1 MEFDSNTKVSAG
13 ARNILANPDVAAV
26 MGKFGDGCLKCYK
39 LDIRRGGILTPTTLR
54 MARSFVSEFG
64 REGAEMVIDR
74 LFGYKYGGRY
84 NGRVIGV
91 DIFSS
96 KYRWLATR
104 LLMEAADAE
113 W

>member
-1 MEFDSNTKVSAG
+1 MDFNEHTKMAAG
-13 ARNILANPDVAAV
+13 AKAILFSSDMLPV
-26 MGKFGDGCLKCYK
+26 MSKFGDGCLKCYK
-39 LDIRRGGILTPTTLR
+39 LDIRKGGILTMPTLR
-54 MARSFVSEFG
+54 MARSFVAEFG
-64 REGAEMVIDR
+64 RDGAESVLDR

-104 LLMEAADAE
+104 LLTEAADEE